1 MRKLKTQLSFPGLTF
16 QVILPRSSWPNDF
29 GERFLGAFSPAPSR
43 ADYLAIDAGYQLFK
57 GFLQGEAE
65 CVVTETQLLFKLGG
79 PENMQIL
86 VVNLMAVH
94 VLAVNRPLPLLY
106 RVKKCVLHS
115 IQCQNVNFAS
125 YVHSVIYTLSVMH
138 F

>member
-57 GFLQGEAE
+57 GFLQGDAE
-65 CVVTETQLLFKLGG
+65 CVVNGTTFFRSQCHS
-79 PENMQIL
+79 M
-86 VVNLMAVH
+86 VNVIKDYANLYVLSFESAVPFAA
-94 VLAVNRPLPLLY
+94 LD
-106 RVKKCVLHS
+106 RV
-115 IQCQNVNFAS
+115 
-125 YVHSVIYTLSVMH
+125 
-138 F
+138 